1 MIPFGTH
8 TVTLLYKTD
17 DGYSKALL
25 SGCSWKDKTEHT
37 LSEGA
42 LVRAQTTVCR
52 IPASEIKPSPGDLLI
67 LGVSNAE
74 ANNAV
79 ELARLRES
87 LQREGTPAFRV
98 QTVLDNSRAGI
109 LPHYAAEGA

>member
-42 LVRAQTTVCR
+42 LIRAQTTVCR
-52 IPASEIKPSPGDLLI
+52 IPASETKPSPGDLLI
-67 LGVSNAE
+67 LGDVEAQADSAAE
-74 ANNAV
+74 AV
-79 ELARLRES
+79 RLREA
-87 LQREGTPAFRV
+87 LEKAGTPVFRV
-98 QTVLDNSRAGI
+98 QTVKDNSRTGI

>member
-1 MIPFGTH
+1 MIPFGFQ
-8 TVTLLYKTD
+8 TVTLLHKTD
-17 DGYSKALL
+17 AGYTRHVLTE
-25 SGCSWKDKTEHT
+25 CSWKDKTEHT

-42 LVRAQTTVCR
+42 LIRAQTTVCR
-52 IPASEIKPSPGDLLI
+52 IPASETKPSPGDLLI

-87 LQREGTPAFRV
+87 LQREGTPVFRV
-98 QTVLDNSRAGI
+98 QTVKDNSRTGI